1 MQLAILYASTA
12 VVFLALDALMLIFV
26 MKPLFTRHLGDQM
39 LDGFRAGPAA
49 AFYAA
54 YIAGLIYLVSW
65 EGLKQ
70 GAPVL
75 IPAAIIGAMAYGTYE
90 FTSFAIMKDWHWTMV
105 AVDFTWGTFLTAVSA
120 WAGVAITRAVT

>member
-49 AFYAA
+49 SFYAA

-70 GAPVL
+70 GAPRRFRPWRRLRVRPGCA
-75 IPAAIIGAMAYGTYE
+75 PAADRSGRMCGPKA
-90 FTSFAIMKDWHWTMV
+90 
-105 AVDFTWGTFLTAVSA
+105 
-120 WAGVAITRAVT
+120 